1 MKMEKKSLIFFSF
14 PIKVFENT
22 GNCGALYDIIYIVE
36 NCSPVAGVDLPLAMY
51 TERYLPYTVETEMR
65 SPEAAL
71 TLAYRELAEQIR
83 EDGELSSGKKDRRGV
98 GETILLI
105 LGAPLWIALLL
116 AGFSV
121 LIAIYAV
128 LWSLI
133 LALWALEHPFLLF
146 SIVSKYLLPGCT
158 ATTHGALALTKK
170 SVACVLRLFKRGP
183 VL

>member
-1 MKMEKKSLIFFSF
+1 MNKKEFL
-14 PIKVFENT
+14 
-22 GNCGALYDIIYIVE
+22 
-36 NCSPVAGVDLPLAMY
+36 
-51 TERYLPYTVETEMR
+51 
-65 SPEAAL
+65 AAL
-71 TLAYRELAEQIR
+71 GQAIPHRGKSRSSILNFYGEMIDDLVEEGLTEEEATQRIGRVEELAEQIR

-98 GETILLI
+98 GEIILLI

-133 LALWALEHPFLLF
+133 LALWAIELPFLLF

-158 ATTHGALALTKK
+158 VTTLGALALTKK
-170 SVACVLRLFKRGP
+170 SAACVLRLFKREP

>member
-1 MKMEKKSLIFFSF
+1 MNKKEFL
-14 PIKVFENT
+14 
-22 GNCGALYDIIYIVE
+22 
-36 NCSPVAGVDLPLAMY
+36 
-51 TERYLPYTVETEMR
+51 
-65 SPEAAL
+65 AAL
-71 TLAYRELAEQIR
+71 GKAIPHRDKGLRSILNFYGEMIDDLVEEGLSEQEAIEKIGSIEDLAKQIR
-83 EDGELSSGKKDRRGV
+83 EDSEMPSGKKDRRGV

-116 AGFSV
+116 VGFSV

-133 LALWALEHPFLLF
+133 LALWAIELPFLLF

-158 ATTHGALALTKK
+158 VTTQGALALTKK
-170 SVACVLRLFKRGP
+170 SVAYLLRLFKRGH